1 MCAALSSF
9 LLLRFENGKLGQP
22 WVSHGSRRYTC
33 IVVQITVLQTRTRP
47 NTREFRQTEA
57 CPGAETARYG
67 YSNM

>member
-22 WVSHGSRRYTC
+22 WVSHGWVQTIQC

-47 NTREFRQTEA
+47 NTREFGHT
-57 CPGAETARYG
+57 
-67 YSNM
+67 